1 MFIGQGLNPEAI
13 KLGLDAC
20 LLTDTEVDALAA
32 AQGTNGGKGKGRK
45 GKGKSVP
52 ALKLVDPLFG
62 DDA

>member
-20 LLTDTEVDALAA
+20 LLTDTEADALAA